1 MNAPDH
7 AAHSRGSGTR
17 GEAVRRPLEARFVG
31 VLNNRNDARGLV
43 LIKAH
48 TRVVRRHDIHELI
61 LTDEQTAAP
70 GGTVNGV
77 HYIGFV
83 EFQLGGGILG
93 EGDSV
98 SMGGK
103 VIGTI
108 AGFDESHCPNH
119 YNVLIK
125 GPRRITGVELGQQPG
140 DPVIFL
146 PPA

>member
-1 MNAPDH
+1 MNAPEKSSH
-7 AAHSRGSGTR
+7 GSGTR
-17 GEAVRRPLEARFVG
+17 GEPVRRPLEAHFVG
-31 VLNNRNDARGLV
+31 VLDNRNDGRGLS

-48 TRVVRRHDIHELI
+48 TRVVRRYDIHELI
-61 LTDEQTAAP
+61 LTDEKTAAP

-83 EFQLGGGILG
+83 EFDAGGGILA

-98 SMGGK
+98 NIGGT

-125 GPRRITGVELGQQPG
+125 GPRRITGVELAQQPG
-140 DPVIFL
+140 YPVIFL
-146 PPA
+146 PPR

>member
-1 MNAPDH
+1 MNAPEKNQ
-7 AAHSRGSGTR
+7 RGTGTR

-31 VLNNRNDARGLV
+31 VLNNRNDARGLS
-43 LIKAH
+43 LITTH
-48 TRVVRRHDIHELI
+48 TRVVRRYDIHELI
-61 LTDEQTAAP
+61 LTDEQQAAP
-70 GGTVNGV
+70 GGTVGGV

-83 EFQLGGGILG
+83 EFAEGGGILA
-93 EGDSV
+93 EGDLV
-98 SMGGK
+98 KVGGN

-108 AGFDESHCPNH
+108 AGFDESHFPNH

-140 DPVIFL
+140 DPVVFI

>member
-1 MNAPDH
+1 MNAPVEQ
-7 AAHSRGSGTR
+7 SYGSGTR
-17 GEAVRRPLEARFVG
+17 GEPIRRPLEARFVG
-31 VLNNRNDARGLV
+31 VLDNRNDGRGLS

-48 TRVVRRHDIHELI
+48 TRVVRRYDIHELI
-61 LTDEQTAAP
+61 LTDEQSAVP

-83 EFQLGGGILG
+83 EFEAGGGILA
-93 EGDSV
+93 EGDRV
-98 SMGGK
+98 NVGGK
-103 VIGTI
+103 VIGII

-125 GPRRITGVELGQQPG
+125 GPHRVTGSELAQRPG

-146 PPA
+146 PPD

>member
-1 MNAPDH
+1 MNAP
-7 AAHSRGSGTR
+7 ANTPRGSGTR
-17 GEAVRRPLEARFVG
+17 GEPIRRPLEARFVG
-31 VLNNRNDARGLV
+31 VLDNRNDGRELA

-61 LTDEQTAAP
+61 LTDEQSAAP

-83 EFQLGGGILG
+83 EFEAGGGILA

-98 SMGGK
+98 NIGGK
-103 VIGTI
+103 AIGTI

-125 GPRRITGVELGQQPG
+125 GPRRITGVELQQQPG
-140 DPVIFL
+140 DLVIFL

>member
-1 MNAPDH
+1 MNAPVKQSH
-7 AAHSRGSGTR
+7 GSGTR
-17 GEAVRRPLEARFVG
+17 GEPIRRPLEARFVG
-31 VLNNRNDARGLV
+31 VLNNRNAGRGLS

-48 TRVVRRHDIHELI
+48 PRVGRRYDIHELI
-61 LTDEQTAAP
+61 LTDEQSSVP

-83 EFQLGGGILG
+83 EFEAGGGILA
-93 EGDSV
+93 EGDRV
-98 SMGGK
+98 NVGGN

-125 GPRRITGVELGQQPG
+125 GQRRVTGSE
-140 DPVIFL
+140 
-146 PPA
+146 

>member
-1 MNAPDH
+1 MNAP
-7 AAHSRGSGTR
+7 ANSSSPGSGTR

-31 VLNNRNDARGLV
+31 VLNNRNDSRGLT

-48 TRVVRRHDIHELI
+48 TRVVRRYDIHELI

-70 GGTVNGV
+70 GGIVNGV

-83 EFQLGGGILG
+83 EFQAGGGLLA

-98 SMGGK
+98 NVGGE

-125 GPRRITGVELGQQPG
+125 GQRRVTGVELRQQPG
-140 DPVIFL
+140 DPIIFM

>member
-1 MNAPDH
+1 MNAP
-7 AAHSRGSGTR
+7 ANTSRGSGTR
-17 GEAVRRPLEARFVG
+17 GEPLRRPLEARFVG
-31 VLNNRNDARGLV
+31 VLNNRNDGRGLA

-48 TRVVRRHDIHELI
+48 TRVVRRYDIHELI
-61 LTDEQTAAP
+61 LTDEQSAAP
-70 GGTVNGV
+70 GGTVGGV

-83 EFQLGGGILG
+83 EFEAGGGILA

-98 SMGGK
+98 NIGGK
-103 VIGTI
+103 AIGTI

-125 GPRRITGVELGQQPG
+125 GPRRITGVEPQQRPG
-140 DPVIFL
+140 DLVIFL